1 MIPQIKEINFPEYAT
16 LHQATVTLQE
26 MGDRTITTQVRIDG
40 DVVPSF
46 DGWELEFKGERF
58 VLSIKDPQAAKDNT
72 TKNSLVD
79 LTFHSWAALQLKR
92 YFFMEMTSVSTGT
105 AIANSYNASLKL
117 SLGDFIEAFDRVL
130 DYYFGG
136 KISIQLYPQS
146 VYSSET
152 SIFEINNTYIWD
164 VLTKIYEV
172 YHVRWFIGQDGLG
185 NYIIKVD
192 YPAEEIDDHD
202 FEYGYK
208 GGLLRF
214 ERHVQEEDITNIL
227 LGRGGTKN
235 LPYRYFKEVD
245 FFNDTF
251 PADPDAI
258 PELANIYF
266 DRLRDANFRSYVQG
280 WKAKTEG
287 GYDESRA
294 TTDWAYRLG
303 YSDTKFR
310 PTEYVKDDE
319 SIAKYGEH
327 WGALDDNDDIYPTIQ
342 GVSVDPYG
350 RIDEVIDVSPIIT
363 DDIDAMAENAAIWY
377 NVEGLH
383 TITDTVPAGESRE
396 FVIRGGSF
404 SVPSEAGKNLRGNL
418 NWTYFSNF
426 RTETDPEAL
435 SSAVYVDPTRS
446 YITVEG
452 TGEGGSDSASIAGL
466 LPGTY
471 SYEIHLFVVNDSGSD
486 ATGTFGVNELKLTV
500 ADRDL
505 GLWQPT
511 FDIWV
516 KNIWGSQRLENE
528 TDEEYSYRVWR
539 PILGDQFQNK
549 AAVAF
554 SSGWLSISDDYQ
566 FYIASYPVPD
576 QTKEYNNVRS
586 EWRITLRKS
595 DAEYQATGLYIPNAS
610 TGGRA
615 VPGDYF
621 YFLGVDMPFQ
631 YVEWAE
637 ERLRD
642 YKLANLGNLSE
653 INPTWVINIDKVRV
667 NTLEEEDYETTL
679 ADRLIAGG
687 RIRTKDKRF
696 TNGNILTLY
705 VQSITY
711 TWNEPTENNPY
722 IVPDIEV
729 ILTDKPVAVEGAIDK
744 VQGEVN
750 VLQTQFANLADLESS
765 IKKVGG
771 MMFLKKTGESDR
783 SYSPTKFN
791 SSVNSGDFRQGDV
804 GGRGWGIYNDG
815 AGSSV
820 YEVDKLIVRKEMF
833 VNSLVVNQIEYV
845 GGKQI
850 TSAASIHCTGV
861 FEDDQAYECH
871 FDQKHG
877 TVKNLFKVGDIAMGQ
892 VFSADNLELKYYR
905 RKVIEV
911 GVDYIRLAKFN
922 PDPIP
927 TKVIGVDEETGEE
940 IVEPLLEVDGSGIPS
955 EGDVIIQYGSLTDPN
970 RRFVIIRDVIGGG
983 YDRML
988 SDLDH
993 AGAAGKEYSFTG
1005 RQSGQN
1011 PRWFIG
1017 DKDAKQFAEYKDG
1030 ILTISGIFN
1039 VVGDQGQSTP
1049 INQYLDDINT
1059 QFQVIQT
1066 QIDGAI
1072 ETWFASGV
1080 PTLENFPA
1088 VNWPLDTDK
1097 NIHLGDLYYNQE
1109 TGKAYRFQLENGVY
1123 VWREI
1128 TDTDIQSALDAANAA
1143 RQAAGN
1149 AQADAD
1155 AAKARLDS
1163 WASDGV
1169 ISPTEKQSI
1178 KDEIARVDSDYN
1190 MINRSYTLYKLGTPT
1205 AYNTAYAAYREQL
1218 VALSQDSPENIAI
1231 PATFA
1236 TNQGTYYTERTSC
1249 LNRINQ
1255 AILDGIEELSRE
1267 IAGYEYLKEALKG
1280 STTIQGGLILS
1291 STIQLGKTEN
1301 DAFKVYSGIN
1311 GIPVDGKLGGGIAAW
1326 FGGDM
1331 IDHEEEP
1338 EKIGYAK
1345 TIFRHDGSGYLAS
1358 GNISWGPTGAG
1369 QIPGISWTA
1378 DGKVI
1383 LSNDVYLE
1391 GGTEQIISLINAVNK
1406 FASFFEEDANGNIRT
1421 RNNRGLYS
1429 MSFVSA
1435 GGVSG
1440 TSGGGTGGNVAR
1452 SWNDVVLSDPT
1463 QSLGSNLGADLK
1475 DRIEQIESG
1484 STDVSINLIQLSG
1497 VKIATI
1503 TVDGADYD
1511 LYAPSQISSLPL
1523 SSLTGADDLQAIEAL
1538 TGTNGF
1544 LKKTA
1549 ANTWTLDNTSYA
1561 TASDLSTLSGKVTT
1575 LQGYFTDGSAKS
1587 AKQLANTVVLWGN
1600 NFNGT
1605 QNLDGGLVVKNNSG
1619 LYIKDS
1625 AGNAKSIV
1633 ELSSA
1638 DVLHIGYGARASY
1651 ATLLYGQTISF
1662 LANSV
1667 ATVVVSTNV
1676 LRRSDS
1682 SPAATLGNSTY
1693 KWANLYSLAGEFTNS
1708 VKIGNAT
1715 ISWDSTTG
1723 ALKIDQP
1730 MYSESWIS
1738 AGGVSSDSGQEIV
1751 NAIRSWADYVAS
1763 DTTQVLGANLG
1774 VELKTDVDALKSA
1787 GYATV
1792 NYVDSQLANLDL
1804 SGQYLPLSGGA
1815 MTNTNLVTNL
1825 NADLLDGKH
1834 ATEFPYRYTY
1844 SLGAQSAVNIVFNNR
1859 YDAIV
1864 AVSYGRNIANVVLVG
1879 SGYGNTDIRN
1889 KFTQISRGAQSSAHW
1904 RYHSGQGVQIIN
1916 DSSIGVAIISV
1927 TLLMGSTA
1935 PTFTPVDYDTTS
1947 AYNDDPVL
1955 TVSGA
1960 SAKYLPLTGGTLTG
1974 RLYLNHTELRAGAM
1988 FYINDGTSAIA
1999 AMLHTGSGIR
2009 FGNGSVATVI
2019 AGSGDLTHL
2028 KGATSYKIWDESNDG
2043 ADSGL
2048 DADLLDGQ
2056 QGTYYAKAT
2065 DVTTLQGYFT
2075 NGSANSAIK
2084 LATARK
2090 LWSQDFDGTGD
2101 VTGGMSNVGNITP
2114 MSTDSYNLGG
2124 STLYWNSLYV
2134 KGGNVKSGF
2143 VYGNGR
2149 NDVYIGSAAGDLGS
2163 SYTGGL
2169 MFAYGDNPL
2178 YFYTNSLQRAV
2189 VTGSGNVGIGTGQS
2203 TNPAEKLTVAG
2214 NIAPSVTNTYNLG
2227 TASLIWNNLYVNNIK
2242 IGSATISWDATNNA
2256 LKVDTPLYSTSWI
2269 TAGGVNSQDGGGS
2282 NVNVLRAWDSSEYA
2296 PTDETQVLGS
2306 NLGWDLNTRVSAL
2319 QNAGYITANE
2329 VDSKLA
2335 HLDLSGSYLPLSGG
2349 TLTGNLTFDDG
2360 TWAEKSVLFKTNRKK
2375 ESGAMW
2381 AYAPI
2386 RFVDREN
2393 NPFFFVGAY
2402 GNKDS
2407 LSFGYIGVNSYNGVN
2422 LRFYPDNTIKFGNNL
2437 IWHAGNSN
2445 LDTIDWTAKT
2455 LTLAVERSDWNFG
2468 VTDKKI
2474 RLLECGRTTATGAP
2488 GAYFSGLS
2496 AIARTGFQ
2504 LVTYEGSSYPNLRYR
2519 KLADNGT
2526 WSDWYTLAFTSD
2538 NVASANKLYT
2548 PRRIWGHS
2556 FDGTADVSGSI
2567 SNAIAIEFNGGSS
2580 TSGHGG
2586 LIDFHYNGSADD
2598 YTSRIIESDNGLLN
2612 INYAIYANLSG
2623 NVGIGTSSPSEKL
2636 EVNGKIKSTSFVTSG
2651 GTSSQFVKGDGSL
2664 DSTAYATAASVTT
2677 LQGYF
2682 DSSGNAKTAL
2692 KLASSVDLW
2701 GQGFDGSDE
2710 VNGMITIYNGL
2721 KIGKATDVIGSTVG
2735 YGGAISTIGSNPLY
2749 LGTNGDRNMV
2759 ITSAG
2764 NVGIGTNSPSDKLH
2778 VNGNIKAAGTLTGVT
2793 SISMNGAISGATNI
2807 SMSGTLS
2814 GATGISMNGAISGV
2828 TNLNSLVYLGSN
2840 AVGIGVSNPAY
2851 SLDVSGS
2858 ARYTGSLYVA
2868 QKIYLDTGGNYYIE
2882 LRNVGTSSS
2891 PVWALYTNAPIV
2903 SSSFISAGGVS
2914 STSN

>member
-172 YHVRWFIGQDGLG
+172 YHVRWFIDQDGLG

-350 RIDEVIDVSPIIT
+350 RIDEVIDVSPIVT

-426 RTETDPEAL
+426 RTEADPEAL

-500 ADRDL
+500 ADRDQ

-696 TNGNILTLY
+696 TNGNVLTLY

-1049 INQYLDDINT
+1049 INQYLDDINN

-1311 GIPVDGKLGGGIAAW
+1311 GIPIDGKLGGGIAAW

-1338 EKIGYAK
+1338 EKTGYAK

-1406 FASFFEEDANGNIRT
+1406 FASFFEEDANGDIRT

-1538 TGTNGF
+1538 TGTSGF

-1587 AKQLANTVVLWGN
+1587 AKQLARTVVLWGN

-1605 QNLDGGLVVKNNSG
+1605 QGLDGGLVVKNNSG

-1651 ATLLYGQTISF
+1651 STLLYGKTISF
-1662 LANSV
+1662 IANNV

-1682 SPAATLGNSTY
+1682 STAATLGDSTY

-1738 AGGVSSDSGQEIV
+1738 AGGVSSDSGQELV
-1751 NAIRSWADYVAS
+1751 NAIRSWEDYVAS

-1804 SGQYLPLSGGA
+1804 SGSYLPLSGGA
-1815 MTNTNLVTNL
+1815 
-1825 NADLLDGKH
+1825 
-1834 ATEFPYRYTY
+1834 
-1844 SLGAQSAVNIVFNNR
+1844 
-1859 YDAIV
+1859 
-1864 AVSYGRNIANVVLVG
+1864 
-1879 SGYGNTDIRN
+1879 
-1889 KFTQISRGAQSSAHW
+1889 
-1904 RYHSGQGVQIIN
+1904 
-1916 DSSIGVAIISV
+1916 
-1927 TLLMGSTA
+1927 
-1935 PTFTPVDYDTTS
+1935 
-1947 AYNDDPVL
+1947 
-1955 TVSGA
+1955 
-1960 SAKYLPLTGGTLTG
+1960 LTG

-2009 FGNGSVATVI
+2009 FGNGYVATVI

-2028 KGATSYKIWDESNDG
+2028 KGTTSYKIWDESN
-2043 ADSGL
+2043 
-2048 DADLLDGQ
+2048 
-2056 QGTYYAKAT
+2056 
-2065 DVTTLQGYFT
+2065 
-2075 NGSANSAIK
+2075 
-2084 LATARK
+2084 
-2090 LWSQDFDGTGD
+2090 
-2101 VTGGMSNVGNITP
+2101 
-2114 MSTDSYNLGG
+2114 
-2124 STLYWNSLYV
+2124 
-2134 KGGNVKSGF
+2134 
-2143 VYGNGR
+2143 
-2149 NDVYIGSAAGDLGS
+2149 
-2163 SYTGGL
+2163 
-2169 MFAYGDNPL
+2169 
-2178 YFYTNSLQRAV
+2178 
-2189 VTGSGNVGIGTGQS
+2189 
-2203 TNPAEKLTVAG
+2203 
-2214 NIAPSVTNTYNLG
+2214 
-2227 TASLIWNNLYVNNIK
+2227 
-2242 IGSATISWDATNNA
+2242 
-2256 LKVDTPLYSTSWI
+2256 
-2269 TAGGVNSQDGGGS
+2269 
-2282 NVNVLRAWDSSEYA
+2282 
-2296 PTDETQVLGS
+2296 S
-2306 NLGWDLNTRVSAL
+2306 NLG
-2319 QNAGYITANE
+2319 
-2329 VDSKLA
+2329 
-2335 HLDLSGSYLPLSGG
+2335 
-2349 TLTGNLTFDDG
+2349 
-2360 TWAEKSVLFKTNRKK
+2360 
-2375 ESGAMW
+2375 
-2381 AYAPI
+2381 
-2386 RFVDREN
+2386 
-2393 NPFFFVGAY
+2393 
-2402 GNKDS
+2402 
-2407 LSFGYIGVNSYNGVN
+2407 
-2422 LRFYPDNTIKFGNNL
+2422 
-2437 IWHAGNSN
+2437 
-2445 LDTIDWTAKT
+2445 TIDWTAKT
-2455 LTLAVERSDWNFG
+2455 LTLAVESSDWNFG

-2474 RLLECGRTTATGAP
+2474 RLLRCGGTTATGAP

-2526 WSDWYTLAFTSD
+2526 WSDWYTLAFTRD

-2548 PRRIWGHS
+2548 PRSIWGHS
-2556 FDGTADVSGSI
+2556 FNGTADITGEI
-2567 SNAIAIEFNGGSS
+2567 SKATALEFNGMSS
-2580 TSGHGG
+2580 GATNGG
-2586 LIDFHYNGSADD
+2586 YIDFHYGASTAD
-2598 YTSRIIESDNGLLN
+2598 YTSRIIEDRSGCITINSQLFAVKGENVGIGGYIVGNPRKLNVYGNGIFVRNGGGSELHLTN
-2612 INYAIYANLSG
+2612 NTSNSGAGSIIFQSYSTGAVTDGQNGFKISSIYANWASRQDLVFYSSNNTTSPYAPVWTESMRITHTG

-2651 GTSSQFVKGDGSL
+2651 GTSSQFVKGDGGL

-2682 DSSGNAKTAL
+2682 DTSGNAKTAL

-2701 GQGFDGSDE
+2701 GQSFDGSDE

-2793 SISMNGAISGATNI
+2793 SITMNGALSGATNI

-2840 AVGIGVSNPAY
+2840 AVGIGVSSPAY

-2858 ARYTGSLYVA
+2858 ARYAGSLYVA
-2868 QKIYLDTGGNYYIE
+2868 QKIYLDTSGNYYIE

-2891 PVWALYTNAPIV
+2891 PVWALYTNAPFV

-2914 STSN
+2914 LTSN